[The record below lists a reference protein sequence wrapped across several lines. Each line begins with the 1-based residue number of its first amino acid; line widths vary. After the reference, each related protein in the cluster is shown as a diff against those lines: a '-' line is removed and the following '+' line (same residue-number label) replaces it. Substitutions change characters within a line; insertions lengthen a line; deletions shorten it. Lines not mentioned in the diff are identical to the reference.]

1 MNITTSEEVVR
12 TVTIKPDDRI
22 DAFTSQELRQHFNTL
37 FDQGVTNFVIDL
49 SDTPFMD
56 SAGMAVLVST
66 LKRARQAG
74 GDVQLVWPK
83 SEAVKR
89 ILRLTHFDR
98 VFTML
103 DAA

>member
-1 MNITTSEEVVR
+1 MNISSSEQVPR
-12 TVTIKPDDRI
+12 TVTIKPEDPI
-22 DAFTSQELRQHFNTL
+22 DAFNAPQLRSHL
-37 FDQGVTNFVIDL
+37 DSYFDQNINDFIIDL

-56 SAGMAVLVST
+56 SAGMAVLVSA
-66 LKRARQAG
+66 LKRARQNG
-74 GDVQLVWPK
+74 GDVRLVWPN
-83 SEAVKR
+83 SESVRR